1 MAQQGHWRFCHKCN
15 AMFFNGFPAK
25 GLCAAGGGHEAQ
37 GFNFLLPH
45 DVPENP
51 KAQAHWRFCHK
62 CSDMFFDGLPNKG
75 KCKAGGGHAAQ
86 GFNFVLPHDVP
97 ATVTAQHSWRFCHK
111 CNAMFFNGLPSK
123 GSCPAGGPHDA
134 QGFDFVLPHVDPD
147 TATFDSGPVTSS
159 LPLGGSVHLVLRRNG
174 DFTFS
179 SHAHDSGFDNIDYV
193 ISAVLVTAT
202 GIGFTFQHAG
212 HVEGT
217 SAGLPFGTPKRDSDF
232 TKTGHNPMITREFD
246 GILSGARL
254 LTTLNG
260 KDKLVGGI
268 TGMLSDLASQA
279 AQAVGKAALSA
290 AVALVAA

>member
-37 GFNFLLPH
+37 GFNFQLPH

-62 CSDMFFDGLPNKG
+62 CNDMFFDGFPNKG

-86 GFNFVLPHDVP
+86 GFN
-97 ATVTAQHSWRFCHK
+97 
-111 CNAMFFNGLPSK
+111 
-123 GSCPAGGPHDA
+123 
-134 QGFDFVLPHVDPD
+134 FVLPHVDPD

-159 LPLGGSVHLVLRRNG
+159 LPLGGSVHLVMRRNG

-179 SHAHDSGFDNIDYV
+179 SHVHDSGFDNIDYA

-202 GIGFTFQHAG
+202 GIGFTFQRAG
-212 HVEGT
+212 HVEGS
-217 SAGLPFGTPKRDSDF
+217 SAGLPFGTPDRNSDF
-232 TKTGHNPMITREFD
+232 SKTGHNPMITREFD

-268 TGMLSDLASQA
+268 TGALSDLASQA